1 MAKKNTVLI
10 DVVVNGQMKKVSV
23 DAAKLG
29 VQLDNVGKSA
39 HTADRNLKGAAQA
52 SANGT
57 KNFSKMAQG
66 VGGLVGVY
74 ATLAATAFAVS
85 AAFEFFK
92 SVGDLRVLQDSQ
104 IAYAS
109 STGTALKTL
118 SNDIRSAT
126 DGMLEFQEASQ
137 AAAIGVA
144 SGLTPKQLTDLAEGA
159 SAVSKILGRDVSDS
173 FDRLVRGVTKA
184 EPELLDELGIT
195 LRLEDAK
202 KKFAAQIGKTA
213 KSLSL
218 LEQKQAV
225 AVEVQTQL
233 EEKFIS
239 TSEAIEVTDNA
250 VKKLGVAFSDVF
262 NTISTFLAGPVEG
275 IANFLANNIK
285 AFIAVIALFAVSVTK
300 SMMPSFDAFVDAAE
314 DASKEASNALKAAKE
329 DLDDLK
335 KAANPTESVRGALK
349 NVKAE
354 KGSGI
359 DRLRNQEKLSKRQ
372 AATLL
377 RFAEQE
383 KGVYNQLT
391 AHQKLVYKKS
401 LRDILGIKETFWQR
415 SKRGWSGLTAHIR
428 VQAQKIKVTWR
439 SLMASLTRLST
450 KAATAI
456 GRAFS
461 TAFSVFTTLL
471 IVGDIAKSIYR
482 KFNPLEE
489 QIKEIANMTSEAVE
503 GLKTMATEF
512 GRTADGINGHLEKVS
527 ENMGSK
533 VVGGTMTSMKTLT
546 NFMSNAIPKLTEF
559 VQIAEAASQVK
570 AEEGIVSA
578 FANSDILN
586 LLDTTEGVA
595 AAKRLAEEIQK
606 VFSIDGLGV
615 EMSAPL
621 KNFIN
626 LLNSDNFNTGQLKN
640 YTAAVAS
647 LGEEFQLQNQNLVA
661 FNESFKA
668 SELAFTQL
676 ITGITN
682 YNTKATELLSVTE
695 DEIRAL
701 ALRTEVLGSLIEGTR
716 EYAETTDVLIRRLA
730 MLKLLHEVETQADLD
745 RLRNEFEFQNA
756 TRFGTTL
763 INERAMAQKKISD
776 MDANIAN
783 KTAEL
788 ATLVN
793 DELIPA
799 DDARVQLLAGQLGL
813 MMQQRDVLE
822 EQEDVMNRLGQA
834 GLQGLETGM
843 QGQFAALL
851 KGEQKSGKDAVL
863 NMLKSAAE
871 SVADELANQFTE
883 SIMGGI
889 RSIFKIQKKKTPEEL
904 MREAIETASAAGAAK
919 YKQALMEGGAE
930 FVRITQEERE
940 QQTTKNKLMTQDG
953 IDTTSTP
960 ATELNNRLT
969 TLISKLEETPT
980 PITIKTSLEPLKVK
994 IVEDVTRRNVTTGTG
1009 TGTGTGTS
1017 VDNVTIDTP
1026 INNTKKQR
1034 TEQQQVETTQD
1045 YINHTEQL
1053 NDSSVNLNDST
1064 KKLDLTMNQVGNS
1077 FSQGIASMVSSM
1089 GAPGSTESLF
1099 FQVLGQVGSAAAN
1112 AAFARNGAILEGYSN
1127 GGIARGREA
1136 GYPAILH
1143 GTEAVVPLPNGKQI
1157 PVEMKGGAGQQN
1169 NIAISVNVDNKG
1181 GATTE
1186 VEGDRQG
1193 ADLGKAIAGA
1203 VQQELLNQKRAGGI
1217 LSPYGVS

>member
-92 SVGDLRVLQDSQ
+92 KVGDLRVLQDSQ
-104 IAYAS
+104 VAYAS

-126 DGMLEFQEASQ
+126 EGMLEFQEASQ

-159 SAVSKILGRDVSDS
+159 SAVSKILGRDVADS

-202 KKFAAQIGKTA
+202 KKFAAQVGKTA

-225 AVEVQTQL
+225 ALEVQTQL
-233 EEKFIS
+233 EEKFIA
-239 TSEAIEVTDNA
+239 TSEAIKVNDNA

-262 NTISTFLAGPVEG
+262 NVVSTFLSGPVEG

-300 SMMPSFDAFVDAAE
+300 SMMPSFDSFVDAAQ
-314 DASKEASNALKAAKE
+314 DASREASNALKNAKE
-329 DLDDLK
+329 DLDELK
-335 KAANPTESVRGALK
+335 KASNPTESVRGALK

-428 VQAQKIKVTWR
+428 VQTQKVKVIWR
-439 SLMASLTRLST
+439 TTMAALTRFTTAAMT
-450 KAATAI
+450 KIGNAI
-456 GRAFS
+456 NSAFS
-461 TAFSVFTTLL
+461 AFTFLL
-471 IVGDIAKSIYR
+471 IIGDVAKSIYK

-489 QIKEIANMTSEAVE
+489 QIKEIANMTAEAVE

-546 NFMSNAIPKLTEF
+546 NFMSNVIPRLTEF
-559 VQIAEAASQVK
+559 VQIAETAATVK
-570 AEEGIVSA
+570 AEKGIVSG

-586 LLDTTEGVA
+586 LLNTEEGVA
-595 AAKRLAEEIQK
+595 SAKRLAQEIEA
-606 VFSIDGLGV
+606 VFNIEGLGV
-615 EMSAPL
+615 GMTAPL
-621 KNFIN
+621 KNFIG
-626 LLNSDNFNTGQLKN
+626 LLNSENFDTNQLKN
-640 YTAAVAS
+640 YTNAVTE
-647 LGEEFQLQNQNLVA
+647 LGEEFQLQHQNLVA
-661 FNESFKA
+661 FNESFN
-668 SELAFTQL
+668 SSNLAFTQL
-676 ITGITN
+676 TTSITN
-682 YNTKATELLSVTE
+682 YKTKATDLLEVTE
-695 DEIRAL
+695 DEIRAT
-701 ALRTEVLGSLIEGTR
+701 ALRTDMLGNLIEGTK
-716 EYAETTDVLIRRLA
+716 EYSKTTKTLIERLA
-730 MLKLLHEVETQADLD
+730 VLRLLHQVETQADLD
-745 RLRNEFEFQNA
+745 KLRNEFEFQNA
-756 TRFGTTL
+756 TRFGTSL
-763 INERAMAQKKISD
+763 INERATAKKAISD
-776 MDANIAN
+776 MDADIVE

-788 ATLVN
+788 SLLVGDGN
-793 DELIPA
+793 ILEKDQ
-799 DDARVQLLAGQLGL
+799 ARVDLLAGQLGL
-813 MMQQRDVLE
+813 LMNQRDILQ

-843 QGQFAALL
+843 QSNIAALL
-851 KGEQKSGKDAVL
+851 KGEEKSGKDAVL
-863 NMLKSAAE
+863 KMLKSAAE
-871 SVADELANQFTE
+871 SVADELANQLTE
-883 SIMGGI
+883 SMMGGI
-889 RSIFKIQKKKTPEEL
+889 RSILNIQKKKTPDEL
-904 MREAIETASAAGAAK
+904 MREAIETASTAGAVK
-919 YKQALMEGGAE
+919 YKVALGEAGAE
-930 FVRITQEERE
+930 FVRLVKQEIKDPTVAE
-940 QQTTKNKLMTQDG
+940 KIKTQDG
-953 IDTTSTP
+953 EIIDTTSTP
-960 ATELNNRLT
+960 STELNNRVNSLLT
-969 TLISKLEETPT
+969 KLENTPL
-980 PITIKTSLEPLKVK
+980 PIALDQSLIPLKVK
-994 IVEDVTRRNVTTGTG
+994 IVEDLTKSVP

-1017 VDNVTIDTP
+1017 VDGVVIDSP
-1026 INNTKKQR
+1026 ITNTKQQR
-1034 TEQQQVETTQD
+1034 TEQQQVEKTQD

-1053 NDSSVNLNDST
+1053 NDTSVNLNDST
-1064 KKLDLTMNQVGNS
+1064 KGLSITMDQVGQTFAS
-1077 FSQGIASMVSSM
+1077 GIGSLLASLGGGGAGGIVMGALGQIASAFV
-1089 GAPGSTESLF
+1089 GAKFGAT
-1099 FQVLGQVGSAAAN
+1099 
-1112 AAFARNGAILEGYSN
+1112 ARSGAILEGYSA
-1127 GGIARGREA
+1127 GGIAKGREA

-1169 NIAISVNVDNKG
+1169 NISVSVNVNNEG

-1186 VEGDRQG
+1186 VEGDQG
-1193 ADLGKAIAGA
+1193 GQNLGRAIAGA
-1203 VQQELLNQKRAGGI
+1203 VQQELMNQKRAGGI
-1217 LSPYGVS
+1217 LSPYGAS

>member
-29 VQLDNVGKSA
+29 MQLDNVGKSA

-159 SAVSKILGRDVSDS
+159 SAVSKILGRDVADS

-202 KKFAAQIGKTA
+202 KKFAAQVGKTA

-225 AVEVQTQL
+225 ALEVQTQL
-233 EEKFIS
+233 EEKFIA
-239 TSEAIEVTDNA
+239 TSEAIEVNDNA

-262 NTISTFLAGPVEG
+262 NTVSTFLSGPVEG

-300 SMMPSFDAFVDAAE
+300 SMMPSFDSFVDAAQ
-314 DASKEASNALKAAKE
+314 DASREASNALKDAKE
-329 DLDDLK
+329 DLDELK
-335 KAANPTESVRGALK
+335 KASNPTESVRGALK

-377 RFAEQE
+377 RFAEKE

-415 SKRGWSGLTAHIR
+415 SKRGWSGLTAHVR
-428 VQAQKIKVTWR
+428 VQTQRIKVMWR
-439 SLMASLTRLST
+439 TTMAAIT
-450 KAATAI
+450 K
-456 GRAFS
+456 
-461 TAFSVFTTLL
+461 FTTNAMTKIGNAINKAFTIITIAL
-471 IVGDIAKSIYR
+471 IALDAIASVYR
-482 KFNPLEE
+482 KFNPLEDT
-489 QIKEIANMTSEAVE
+489 IKEIAETTSQAVE

-533 VVGGTMTSMKTLT
+533 VVGGTMTSMRTLT
-546 NFMSNAIPKLTEF
+546 NFMSNAIPRLTEF
-559 VQIAEAASQVK
+559 VQIAETAADVRLNN
-570 AEEGIVSA
+570 GIVA
-578 FANSDILN
+578 GFANSEVMNMLN
-586 LLDTTEGVA
+586 TEEGVA
-595 AAKRLAEEIQK
+595 AAKRLAKEIQK

-621 KNFIN
+621 KNFVD
-626 LLNSDNFNTGQLKN
+626 LLNSDNFDTTQLKN

-661 FNESFKA
+661 LNESLKA
-668 SELAFTQL
+668 SDLAFNQL

-682 YNTKATELLSVTE
+682 YTTKATELLKTTE
-695 DEIRAL
+695 DEIRAM
-701 ALRTEVLGSLIEGTR
+701 ALRTEVLGSLIEGTK
-716 EYAETTDVLIRRLA
+716 EYSKTTGDLIHRLA
-730 MLKLLHEVETQADLD
+730 ILRLLHQVETQSDLD
-745 RLRNEFEFQNA
+745 KLRNEFEFQNA

-763 INERAMAQKKISD
+763 INERATAQKKIAD
-776 MDANIAN
+776 LQADVAE
-783 KTAEL
+783 KTAEI
-788 ATLVN
+788 ATLTPKMIAA
-793 DELIPA
+793 DPA
-799 DDARVQLLAGQLGL
+799 RAEFLKGQLGL
-813 MMQQRDVLE
+813 MLMQLE
-822 EQEDVMNRLGQA
+822 ALQEQEKVMNRLGQA

-863 NMLKSAAE
+863 LMLKSAAE
-871 SVADELANQFTE
+871 SVADELANQLTE
-883 SIMGGI
+883 SMMGGI
-889 RSIFKIQKKKTPEEL
+889 RSILDIGKKKTPDEL
-904 MREAIETASAAGAAK
+904 MREAIELASTEGSAK
-919 YKQALMEGGAE
+919 YKQALMEAGAE
-930 FVRITQEERE
+930 FVRLTKEE
-940 QQTTKNKLMTQDG
+940 QDKQTTKQKLLNEEG
-953 IDTTSTP
+953 SIDTTSTP
-960 ATELNNRLT
+960 ATELT
-969 TLISKLEETPT
+969 KKVDSVIQKLENTPL
-980 PITIKTSLEPLKVK
+980 PITLEQSQIPLDVR
-994 IVEDVTRRNVTTGTG
+994 IVGDRTTPVVPFEDVGTQQEKVQELN
-1009 TGTGTGTS
+1009 S
-1017 VDNVTIDTP
+1017 FNP
-1026 INNTKKQR
+1026 INSTRTQKENTSETQNNTGEIGKNTDITGKL
-1034 TEQQQVETTQD
+1034 TEKT
-1045 YINHTEQL
+1045 I
-1053 NDSSVNLNDST
+1053 
-1064 KKLDLTMNQVGNS
+1064 KLDLTMNEVGNQ
-1077 FSQGIASMVSSM
+1077 FSQGVASLVSSM

-1112 AAFARNGAILEGYSN
+1112 SAFARNGAILEGYSN

-1203 VQQELLNQKRAGGI
+1203 VQQELLNQKRSGGI